1 VKPAE
6 KLMEIAFDRFRLALI
21 AGLSVMLTQTE
32 GAADGPAERFPTATP
47 IKYLVVLYP
56 ENASFDR
63 YFGLYPV
70 ALNPDGEPPFQAG
83 PGTPAV
89 NGLTET
95 LLEHN
100 PNQSNPFR
108 IARLDSFTCDANHA
122 YPEELLARNQGLM
135 NRYVEYG
142 ASGPSAQELDPD
154 TPALEAR
161 VKAEEFC
168 HRNEHGNYDTDLGYF
183 DGNTVTALWHYAQ
196 YFALS
201 DNFFATMAGQ
211 STRGHLNLVAGDVY
225 GALCGPAHGDK
236 NAVYVEGGPLP
247 VCNGPADSAANPPP
261 SDGRL
266 GTLVEDTDPYYDVCS
281 ESGNTI
287 ALAGRNIGD
296 LLSEAGITW
305 GWFQGGFVDCSI
317 THPKVAYDLAKG
329 INPDTDPVRLEDY
342 VPHHNPFQYW
352 QSTANP
358 RHLPPTSPDMVGHSD
373 QAMHQYDLELFWQ
386 AAERGALPAVSFLK
400 PPNYQNGHP
409 AQSEPLDE
417 QVFIVESLNGLQ
429 LLPEWRR
436 TAVIIAWDDS
446 DGWYDHVM
454 PPIVNTSATRLD
466 TAPDGA
472 RLCGETTEGPGG
484 ARCAYGPRLPF
495 LLISPF
501 ARENFVSSALIDQ
514 SSILRFIEDNWLGG
528 QRISATSFDNIA
540 GSIEGMFDFS
550 RSRETRRLFLDPYSG
565 QRLERP
571 PRPDATP

>member
-1 VKPAE
+1 
-6 KLMEIAFDRFRLALI
+6 
-21 AGLSVMLTQTE
+21 
-32 GAADGPAERFPTATP
+32 
-47 IKYLVVLYP
+47 
-56 ENASFDR
+56 
-63 YFGLYPV
+63 
-70 ALNPDGEPPFQAG
+70 
-83 PGTPAV
+83 
-89 NGLTET
+89 
-95 LLEHN
+95 
-100 PNQSNPFR
+100 
-108 IARLDSFTCDANHA
+108 
-122 YPEELLARNQGLM
+122 M

-142 ASGPSAQELDPD
+142 ALGPFAEELDPD
-154 TPALEAR
+154 TPVLAAE

-168 HRNEHGNYDTDLGYF
+168 HRNEQGSYDTDMGHF
-183 DGNTVTALWHYAQ
+183 DGNTVTALWSYAQ
-196 YFALS
+196 HFALS
-201 DNFFATMAGQ
+201 DNFFATMAGE

-225 GALCGPAHGDK
+225 GALCGPANGNK
-236 NAVYVEGGPLP
+236 NATYVEGGPLP
-247 VCNGPADSAANPPP
+247 FCNGPVDSSAHPPP
-261 SDGRL
+261 GNGRL

-281 ESGNTI
+281 QTGNTI
-287 ALAGRNIGD
+287 ALSGRNIGD
-296 LLSEAGITW
+296 LLSEAGISW
-305 GWFQGGFVDCSI
+305 GWFQGGFADCST
-317 THPKVAYDLAKG
+317 THPKIAYDLAKG
-329 INPDTDPVRLEDY
+329 IDPETDPVRLEDY

-358 RHLPPTSPDMVGHSD
+358 QHLPPTSPDMVGHSD
-373 QAMHQYDLELFWQ
+373 QAMHQYDLALFWQ
-386 AAERGALPAVSFLK
+386 AAGRGALPAVSFLK

-417 QVFIVESLNGLQ
+417 QVFIVESLNRLQ

-436 TAVIIAWDDS
+436 MAVIIAWDDS

-454 PPIVNTSATRLD
+454 PPIVNTSATPFD

-472 RLCGETTEGPGG
+472 QLCGETTQGPGG

-550 RSRETRRLFLDPYSG
+550 GSAEARRLFLDPYSG

-571 PRPDATP
+571 PRLDATP